1 MAEQHRWL
9 MGELEEQLIQERE
22 RNKMLQIRN
31 EKLEKELRCWETLA
45 GPASR
50 VAMDELKEALSGERE
65 HIKVLKT
72 RIEELEAER
81 AEKRKIR
88 SEELATRIEEDRRRQ
103 ASLSAI
109 MQQLCSDE
117 ESQA

>member
-9 MGELEEQLIQERE
+9 MGELTQERE

-31 EKLEKELRCWETLA
+31 EKLEKELERLRCWETLV

-109 MQQLCSDE
+109 MQQLCAGDE
-117 ESQA
+117 GSEA